1 MTVVASSEIGLEE
14 CVCID
19 EDAPPADVGHKLGP
33 ESLAVLEL
41 FAALA
46 VPGLLAV
53 VLVRI
58 VALVVL
64 AALG

>member
-1 MTVVASSEIGLEE
+1 MASSELGLEE

-19 EDAPPADVGHKLGP
+19 EDAPADVGHKLGP

-41 FAALA
+41 FVALA